1 MKRLMFPLV
10 AVAAL
15 LGVSP
20 AYAQLLES
28 RAISLEAAKK
38 MAAAAEAEARKHGW
52 NVAVAVVD
60 ASGGLILFQRLDE
73 TQPASLDIAI
83 QKARTAARFKRPTK
97 ALEDA
102 VAAGRTAILALE
114 GVLPLEGGVPV
125 MVDGKVIG
133 AVGVSGVTS
142 QQDAQVAQA
151 AVAALRR

>member
-1 MKRLMFPLV
+1 MFPLV

-38 MAAAAEAEARKHGW
+38 MAAAAEAEAWKNGW

-60 ASGGLILFQRLDE
+60 ASGGLILFHRLDE